1 MTSRRTALL
10 SSTLSLA
17 FLTTGAAG
25 AVELRYMCY
34 GDGNEC
40 EVSQEIID
48 RFQAENADIQVI
60 VDKVPYQAI
69 LESLPVQLAAG
80 EGPDVARVTDLG
92 GLSQYYLDI
101 SPYVDTAYWEE
112 NFGETLNW
120 YRKGPGDQGIYG
132 MMTQLTITGPYV
144 NKTLFDQAGVELPGD
159 DAGWDAW
166 TAAAKQVAEATQTT
180 FPMALDRSGHRIAGP
195 AISMGAK
202 IFAEDGTPALV
213 DDGFSTMIEQFVG
226 WNQDGTMAIDVWGG
240 QGGSSYQDAAQEFVN
255 GQLVY
260 YFSGSWQVGRFDE
273 AIGDAFDWQVVG
285 SPCGPGGCTGMPGGA
300 GMVGF
305 SQTEHPEAVAKLM
318 DWFAREDN
326 HAELIGRT
334 KNVPAHA
341 GLAAKGLDYPDVS
354 EQAAAALGGWAQQVP
369 KLSPVAFAYQG
380 YPGNRAMFNA
390 TVTRVTQAIVG
401 ELTVEEALER
411 ITADVAEAVAEAAK

>member
-1 MTSRRTALL
+1 M
-10 SSTLSLA
+10 
-17 FLTTGAAG
+17 
-25 AVELRYMCY
+25 
-34 GDGNEC
+34 
-40 EVSQEIID
+40 
-48 RFQAENADIQVI
+48 
-60 VDKVPYQAI
+60 
-69 LESLPVQLAAG
+69 
-80 EGPDVARVTDLG
+80 
-92 GLSQYYLDI
+92 
-101 SPYVDTAYWEE
+101 
-112 NFGETLNW
+112 
-120 YRKGPGDQGIYG
+120 
-132 MMTQLTITGPYV
+132 
-144 NKTLFDQAGVELPGD
+144 
-159 DAGWDAW
+159 
-166 TAAAKQVAEATQTT
+166 
-180 FPMALDRSGHRIAGP
+180 
-195 AISMGAK
+195 
-202 IFAEDGTPALV
+202 
-213 DDGFSTMIEQFVG
+213 
-226 WNQDGTMAIDVWGG
+226 
-240 QGGSSYQDAAQEFVN
+240 
-255 GQLVY
+255 
-260 YFSGSWQVGRFDE
+260 GRFDE

-300 GMVGF
+300 GMVGL